1 MYDGI
6 YAILLLKQSKVIFN
20 PLRRRKMATAKKFS
34 TVVNGV
40 MVDDLMDTI
49 NAVKATP
56 AIAKFK
62 FSVQNQWHGGS
73 QNCTTAS
80 GFYGATENHS
90 HPKPFVLQADE
101 PAVLL
106 GKDTAANP
114 VQHLLHA
121 LASCLTTSMVYHA
134 AARGI
139 QIDKVESTFEGDLD
153 LRGFLELDPSVRK
166 GYQGI
171 RARFKVSANVPD
183 DQLEEII
190 RLGTGHSPVYDSLA
204 NGVPIAV
211 SAERA

>member
-1 MYDGI
+1 
-6 YAILLLKQSKVIFN
+6 
-20 PLRRRKMATAKKFS
+20 MAVAERAS
-34 TVVNGV
+34 TLVNGV
-40 MVDDLMDTI
+40 AVDQLFSTI
-49 NAVKATP
+49 DAVKGTP
-56 AIAKFK
+56 SIAKFK
-62 FSVQNQWHGGS
+62 FRVNNQWATGS
-73 QNCTTAS
+73 QNCSTVAAFS
-80 GFYGATENHS
+80 GAHQELS
-90 HPKPFVLQADE
+90 HPKPFKLEADE
-101 PAVLL
+101 PAILL

-114 VQHLLHA
+114 VEHLLHA
-121 LASCLTTSMVYHA
+121 LASCVTTSMVYHA

-183 DQLEEII
+183 DQLQEII

-211 SAERA
+211 TAERA